1 MARADDHRTQRH
13 TRPGSG
19 LLACALALA
28 LALAAGGNA
37 ARAAGGGA
45 GDRDYAEGEPELLPV
60 DVVVRVVN
68 GTTRADG
75 RAETVTLFETGP
87 NRQAVASARDVTGQ
101 VVLRQLYLDETRSY
115 LVQAESGG
123 TPYFAQA
130 TGHDLAAGPLTVY
143 VFETTTDRA
152 GVAVSELTL
161 RVRRAETD
169 LQLEY
174 LITITNSANPQ
185 RTVLPDPTSF
195 ELLLPDGAV
204 GAAFEVLSGGAPQK
218 LAAAAGQA
226 PGRAALAVPLRSGV
240 TRLRVTT
247 SLPYNGRAHLA
258 LAASL
263 PVAKLTLLATPPD
276 LGIDGDFTEGEVDAA
291 GGCRLWNGPALPAD
305 RELRWTV
312 QGGTSP
318 RIAARSADGGN
329 AADGKAPP
337 LARVRRIGM
346 SLAGWLVV
354 ILAFAMVALALLA
367 RLRRSNRERRDDP
380 PPRRPRRKA

>member
-1 MARADDHRTQRH
+1 MRRADNHDVHRRALI
-13 TRPGSG
+13 R
-19 LLACALALA
+19 LACGLALA
-28 LALAAGGNA
+28 LAVTLLPGGDA

-45 GDRDYAEGEPELLPV
+45 ADRDYAEGDPELLPV
-60 DVVVRVVN
+60 DVTVRVVN

-75 RAETVTLFETGP
+75 RAESVALFETGP
-87 NRQAVASARDVTGQ
+87 NRQPLASARDVTGQ
-101 VVLRQLYLDETRSY
+101 VVLRRLFLDETRAY

-130 TGHDLAAGPLTVY
+130 TGHDLAAGPLTIY

-152 GVAVSELTL
+152 DVSVSELNL
-161 RVRRAETD
+161 QVRRAETD

-195 ELLLPDGAV
+195 ELRLPDGAV
-204 GAAFEVLSGGAPQK
+204 GAAFEVLSGAAPQK
-218 LAAAAGQA
+218 TAAVAGQT
-226 PGRAALAVPLRSGV
+226 PGRAAFAVPLRSGA

-263 PVAKLTLLATPPD
+263 PVAKLTLLTSPAD
-276 LGIDGDFTEGEVDAA
+276 LRIDGDFTDAGEDAA
-291 GGCRLWNGPALPAD
+291 TGCRLWTGPALDAD
-305 RELRWTV
+305 LELSWTV
-312 QGGTSP
+312 QGGSSP
-318 RIAARSADGGN
+318 RIAARTQADNGAPGGI
-329 AADGKAPP
+329 KAP
-337 LARVRRIGM
+337 LAQARRIGM

-354 ILAFAMVALALLA
+354 AAAFAMVALALLA
-367 RLRRSNRERRDDP
+367 RLRRSNRDRQDDP
-380 PPRRPRRKA
+380 PARRPRRQA

>member
-1 MARADDHRTQRH
+1 MRRAQRLGTDRMAL
-13 TRPGSG
+13 G
-19 LLACALALA
+19 LLACGLALA
-28 LALAAGGNA
+28 MAGAGDGDA

-75 RAETVTLFETGP
+75 RAESVTLLETGP
-87 NRQAVASARDVTGQ
+87 NRQPLASARDVTGQ
-101 VVLRQLYLDETRSY
+101 VVLRRLFLDETGTY

-130 TGHDLAAGPLTVY
+130 TGHDLAAGPLTIY

-152 GVAVSELTL
+152 GVTVSELNL
-161 RVRRAETD
+161 HVRRAESD

-174 LITITNSANPQ
+174 LITITNGASPQ

-204 GAAFEVLSGGAPQK
+204 GAAFEVLSGAAPQK
-218 LAAAAGQA
+218 TAAVAGQA

-263 PVAKLTLLATPPD
+263 PVTQFTLLASPAD
-276 LGIDGDFTEGEVDAA
+276 LRIDGDFTDVGEDTTT
-291 GGCRLWNGPALPAD
+291 GCRLWAGPALEAD

-312 QGGTSP
+312 QGGSSP
-318 RIAARSADGGN
+318 RIAARSQDGDRDT
-329 AADGKAPP
+329 AAAARP
-337 LARVRRIGM
+337 LAQARRIGM

-354 ILAFAMVALALLA
+354 IGAFAMVALALLA
-367 RLRRSNRERRDDP
+367 RLRRSNRERREDP
-380 PPRRPRRKA
+380 PPRRPRRRA

>member
-1 MARADDHRTQRH
+1 MRRAQRLGTDRMAL
-13 TRPGSG
+13 G
-19 LLACALALA
+19 LLACGLALA
-28 LALAAGGNA
+28 MAGAGDGDA

-60 DVVVRVVN
+60 DVVVRVIN
-68 GTTRADG
+68 GTTRAEG
-75 RAETVTLFETGP
+75 RAESVTLLETGP
-87 NRQAVASARDVTGQ
+87 NRQPLASARDVTGQ
-101 VVLRQLYLDETRSY
+101 VVLRRLFLDETGTY
-115 LVQAESGG
+115 LVQAESDG

-130 TGHDLAAGPLTVY
+130 TGHDLAAGPLTIY

-152 GVAVSELTL
+152 GVTVSELNL
-161 RVRRAETD
+161 HVRRAESD

-174 LITITNSANPQ
+174 LITITNDASPQ

-204 GAAFEVLSGGAPQK
+204 GAAFEVLSGAAPQK
-218 LAAAAGQA
+218 TAAVAGQA

-263 PVAKLTLLATPPD
+263 PVTQLTLLASPAD
-276 LGIDGDFTEGEVDAA
+276 LRIDGDFTDAGEDTAT
-291 GGCRLWNGPALPAD
+291 GCRLWAGPALEAD

-312 QGGTSP
+312 QGGSSP
-318 RIAARSADGGN
+318 RIAARSRDGDRDT
-329 AADGKAPP
+329 AAAARP
-337 LARVRRIGM
+337 LAQARRIGM

-354 ILAFAMVALALLA
+354 IGAFAMVALALLA
-367 RLRRSNRERRDDP
+367 RLRRSNRERREDP
-380 PPRRPRRKA
+380 PARRPRRRA